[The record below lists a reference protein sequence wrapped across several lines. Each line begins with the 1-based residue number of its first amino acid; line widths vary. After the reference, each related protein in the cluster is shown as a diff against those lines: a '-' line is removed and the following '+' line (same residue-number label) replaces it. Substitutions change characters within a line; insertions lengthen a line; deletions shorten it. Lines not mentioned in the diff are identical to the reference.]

1 MPCSLSAPPPRDE
14 CRYEA
19 QRLRGA
25 VAVAYTIMAEPLD
38 PKGPPKNIGEI
49 VDRLDV
55 LREELTMIQRS
66 LEKMERSEGPAP
78 PANVR
83 KPGA

>member
-1 MPCSLSAPPPRDE
+1 
-14 CRYEA
+14 
-19 QRLRGA
+19 
-25 VAVAYTIMAEPLD
+25 MAEPLD

>member
-1 MPCSLSAPPPRDE
+1 MYPDRPFLGALPN
-14 CRYEA
+14 
-19 QRLRGA
+19 RLFGA